1 MSGVRRLLDE
11 RDYKHY
17 HRGSDGQWVYRC
29 EGLDCIGL
37 PVLVLALII
46 IFGVATVTV
55 AISMTVAAIRRRRA
69 FKAGVLPATM
79 VIRGHGQ
86 YSKTSGEET
95 IGKYQIKLRKIPAS
109 DPRNP
114 GRLERLGSPANP
126 EDAADAEDPET
137 LGGNPGSLGEGD
149 VMREECCPVCL
160 KAAADLKTV
169 LELGCKH
176 QLCEDCFEKIVR
188 KDRLHARCPL
198 CRVYLMVEKEGAQ
211 DCCRGP
217 PPGELELLRAQAAGQ
232 RTQGENTM
240 VV

>member
-1 MSGVRRLLDE
+1 MSGIRRLLDE

-79 VIRGHGQ
+79 VVRGHGQ

-95 IGKYQIKLRKIPAS
+95 ITKFEIHLRKVPAS
-109 DPRNP
+109 DPT
-114 GRLERLGSPANP
+114 NP
-126 EDAADAEDPET
+126 EGNAE
-137 LGGNPGSLGEGD
+137 GNPE
-149 VMREECCPVCL
+149 REESCPVCL

-176 QLCEDCFEKIVR
+176 QLCEDCFDKIVR

-217 PPGELELLRAQAAGQ
+217 PPGEVELLRAQAAGQ
-232 RTQGENTM
+232 RAQGENTM